1 MNKNIKLK
9 LKIKDIE
16 NIQNSI
22 TPSPNDH
29 YPFFGV
35 KFSPRQNNKINFNQ
49 IFHKENNNNSNQK
62 PMNFNN
68 NFLNELI
75 IKNEIQKNH
84 IEGADIK
91 YNREKSK
98 GKFGSNH
105 INQKSDKNRKI
116 LKPIV
121 NTNLTGEKNQKFIPI
136 IKKNLLKNRPPTKE
150 KGIDET
156 QSKSSNI
163 LPSMKKDGKILL
175 NKSKDKIMHHN
186 KSNSRIKIQIDCSA
200 MQKKEEKK
208 EIKPKNELL
217 NKKISNDNNINSN
230 EKINKIDN
238 LIKTID
244 IKNQNPKKL
253 IDYFYKEEPNLAKEH
268 NKSMEDFVLIKNDFL
283 KLENHN
289 ISLFAIF
296 DGHGGVHVSQYLKN
310 NFCDVLTKIIHE
322 KSNAEL
328 IDNIKTAI
336 ETIDKDIEK
345 LNSDAK
351 ECGST
356 GTIVVIDNDILY
368 CVNVGDSR
376 CFYIDDKKAVQMTE
390 DHNCKNELEV
400 TTIKQRGA
408 FVFNN
413 RVFGALSLTRA
424 FGDTDFKEF
433 GLICE
438 PFINKISIN
447 NINYIVIASDGVWDI
462 VDDKQ
467 LFKIGSELK
476 KGNSEEFCNNLIEYA
491 LKNGSSDNISC
502 IVLKFGN

>member
-1 MNKNIKLK
+1 MNKKIKLK
-9 LKIKDIE
+9 LKIKNIE

-29 YPFFGV
+29 YSFFGQ
-35 KFSPRQNNKINFNQ
+35 KFSPKQNSKINFNQ
-49 IFHKENNNNSNQK
+49 IFHKENSHYSNRN
-62 PMNFNN
+62 PMNFKNN
-68 NFLNELI
+68 LLNEHI

-84 IEGADIK
+84 IDNFDIK

-98 GKFGSNH
+98 GKLGSNH
-105 INQKSDKNRKI
+105 INQKSDKNHKM

-121 NTNLTGEKNQKFIPI
+121 SNNLTGEKKQKFIPI
-136 IKKNLLKNRPPTKE
+136 IKNNLLMNRPPTKE
-150 KGIDET
+150 KGNDVT

-163 LPSMKKDGKILL
+163 LPSMKKNDKILL
-175 NKSKDKIMHHN
+175 NKSKDKILHHI
-186 KSNSRIKIQIDCSA
+186 KSNSRIRIDCSA
-200 MQKKEEKK
+200 KQKLEENK

-217 NKKISNDNNINSN
+217 NQKKSIENNINSN
-230 EKINKIDN
+230 DKMNKLDN
-238 LIKTID
+238 IIKTIT
-244 IKNQNPKKL
+244 IKNENPKKL
-253 IDYFYKEEPNLAKEH
+253 IDYFYKEEPNLVQGH

-296 DGHGGVHVSQYLKN
+296 DGHGGAHVSQYLKN
-310 NFCDVLTKIIHE
+310 NFCDVLTKIIQE
-322 KSNAEL
+322 KSNVEL
-328 IDNIKTAI
+328 IDNIRTAI
-336 ETIDKDIEK
+336 GTIDKDLEK
-345 LNSDAK
+345 LNDDAK

-368 CVNVGDSR
+368 CVNVGDSK
-376 CFYIDDKKAVQMTE
+376 CFYIDDQKAVQMTE

-400 TTIKQRGA
+400 NTIKQRGA
-408 FVFNN
+408 LVFNG
-413 RVFGALSLTRA
+413 RVFGALCLTRT

-433 GLICE
+433 GVICE

-447 NINYIVIASDGVWDI
+447 NIKYIVIASDGVWDF

-476 KGNSEEFCNNLIEYA
+476 KDNSEEFCNNLVEYA
-491 LKNGSSDNISC
+491 LKGGSHDNISC

>member
-9 LKIKDIE
+9 LKIKNIE
-16 NIQNSI
+16 NIQKSI

-29 YPFFGV
+29 YSFFGQ
-35 KFSPRQNNKINFNQ
+35 KFSPKQNTKINFNQ
-49 IFHKENNNNSNQK
+49 IFHKENKHNSNQK

-68 NFLNELI
+68 NLLNEQI
-75 IKNEIQKNH
+75 NKNEIQKNH
-84 IEGADIK
+84 IDNVDIK

-98 GKFGSNH
+98 GKLNSDH
-105 INQKSDKNRKI
+105 INQKLDKNHKK
-116 LKPIV
+116 LKPIA
-121 NTNLTGEKNQKFIPI
+121 NNNLTGEKNKKCIPL
-136 IKKNLLKNRPPTKE
+136 IKKNLLMNRPPTKE
-150 KGIDET
+150 KDIDET

-163 LPSMKKDGKILL
+163 LPNIKRDDKRLL
-175 NKSKDKIMHHN
+175 NKSKDKILHHN
-186 KSNSRIKIQIDCSA
+186 RSNCRIRIDCSG
-200 MQKKEEKK
+200 KKKLEENK

-217 NKKISNDNNINSN
+217 NQKLSNDNNINS
-230 EKINKIDN
+230 KDKMNKIDSI
-238 LIKTID
+238 IKTID

-253 IDYFYKEEPNLAKEH
+253 VDYFYKEEPNLVH
-268 NKSMEDFVLIKNDFL
+268 NKSMEDFVLVKNDFL
-283 KLENHN
+283 KLDNHN

-296 DGHGGVHVSQYLKN
+296 DGHGGGHVARYLKN

-322 KSNAEL
+322 KSNIEL

-336 ETIDKDIEK
+336 ETIDKDLEK
-345 LNSDAK
+345 LNDDSK

-368 CVNVGDSR
+368 CLNIGDSR

-400 TTIKQRGA
+400 NEIKKRGA
-408 FVFNN
+408 YVFNG
-413 RVFGALSLTRA
+413 RVFGALCLTRT

-433 GLICE
+433 GVICE

-447 NINYIVIASDGVWDI
+447 NIKYIVIASDGVWDF

-467 LFKIGSELK
+467 LFKIGSQLK
-476 KGNSEEFCNNLIEYA
+476 KENSEEFCNNLVEYA
-491 LKNGSSDNISC
+491 LKGGSRDNISC

>member
-29 YPFFGV
+29 YSFFGV
-35 KFSPRQNNKINFNQ
+35 KFTPKQNNKINFNQ
-49 IFHKENNNNSNQK
+49 IFHKDNQNNSNQK
-62 PMNFNN
+62 PMSFKQNL
-68 NFLNELI
+68 LNEHI
-75 IKNEIQKNH
+75 IRNEIQKNH
-84 IEGADIK
+84 IDNVDIK

-98 GKFGSNH
+98 GKFSPNR
-105 INQKSDKNRKI
+105 INQKSDKNHKM

-121 NTNLTGEKNQKFIPI
+121 NNNLTGEKNKKFIPI

-150 KGIDET
+150 KGIDES

-163 LPSMKKDGKILL
+163 LPRMKKDDKRLLNDKIL
-175 NKSKDKIMHHN
+175 HHN
-186 KSNSRIKIQIDCSA
+186 KSNSRIRIQIDCSA
-200 MQKKEEKK
+200 KQKIEENKK
-208 EIKPKNELL
+208 IKPKNELL
-217 NKKISNDNNINSN
+217 NKKISSDNNINSID
-230 EKINKIDN
+230 KMNKIDN
-238 LIKTID
+238 IIKTIN
-244 IKNQNPKKL
+244 IKNQNSKKL
-253 IDYFYKEEPNLAKEH
+253 IDFFYKEEPNLKLGH

-296 DGHGGVHVSQYLKN
+296 DGHGGPHVSQYLKN
-310 NFCDVLTKIIHE
+310 NFCDVLNKIIHE
-322 KSNAEL
+322 KKNVEL
-328 IDNIKTAI
+328 IDNVKTAI

-345 LNSDAK
+345 LNDDAK

-368 CVNVGDSR
+368 CFNIGDSR
-376 CFYIDDKKAVQMTE
+376 CFYIDGQKAVQMTE

-400 TTIKQRGA
+400 STIKKRGA
-408 FVFNN
+408 FVFNG
-413 RVFGALSLTRA
+413 RVFGALCLTRA

-447 NINYIVIASDGVWDI
+447 NINYIVIASDGVWDF

-476 KGNSEEFCNNLIEYA
+476 KGSSEEFCNNLVEYA
-491 LKNGSSDNISC
+491 LKNNSQDNISC